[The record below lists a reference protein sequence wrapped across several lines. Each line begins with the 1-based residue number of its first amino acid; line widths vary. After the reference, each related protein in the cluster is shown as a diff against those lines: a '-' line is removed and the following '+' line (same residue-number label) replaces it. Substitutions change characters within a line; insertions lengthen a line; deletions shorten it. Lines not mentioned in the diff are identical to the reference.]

1 MHEAC
6 AEAWAG
12 THDDSHLADAT
23 GFPQGRVRG
32 GSFQTR
38 RPIVVAGLSQ
48 ASLQLYRTVG
58 VRFTIYMLPHLC
70 NGPVVISQQSCMP
83 IRQAC
88 SERMFLYQV
97 HVLYSLS
104 VFRTHVAVPSEQ
116 RVRSRLFKEQV
127 VISHQQSG
135 TYLFVECVQ
144 NACAVPS
151 TKRAAGA
158 FRVFFFR
165 GPSCFFILIY
175 NRSLCL
181 IVVLLII

>member
-32 GSFQTR
+32 GSFRTR

-58 VRFTIYMLPHLC
+58 VSFTIYMLPRLC
-70 NGPVVISQQSCMP
+70 IGPVVISHQQSCMCS

-88 SERMFLYQV
+88 SERMLLYQV
-97 HVLYSLS
+97 YELYSSS
-104 VFRTHVAVPSEQ
+104 VFRTYVAVPSEQ

-127 VISHQQSG
+127 VISHTTIRYVSI
-135 TYLFVECVQ
+135 
-144 NACAVPS
+144 
-151 TKRAAGA
+151 R
-158 FRVFFFR
+158 
-165 GPSCFFILIY
+165 
-175 NRSLCL
+175 
-181 IVVLLII
+181 